1 MAHARVFEIKRC
13 AGVDEA
19 AAPAG
24 MVVPFGGVNQFALE
38 TSGMETKV
46 ASKPCGEEG
55 TRVLMM
61 RGGSSWAIPFGMVKR
76 ARAFSGK
83 PA

>member
-1 MAHARVFEIKRC
+1 MAVMNSGLVIAFI
-13 AGVDEA
+13 AGTHVATTIAHEA
-19 AAPAG
+19 G
-24 MVVPFGGVNQFALE
+24 YYLGRKLVNGQWTGHEHLAE
-38 TSGMETKV
+38 RQVTM
-46 ASKPCGEEG
+46 
-55 TRVLMM
+55 LMK